1 MQRRSIHML
10 RMQIN
15 GLELTP
21 HLAKRTV
28 SSQVW
33 VGLAP
38 WNPPV
43 LSISTAGLKCFWGR
57 GPARMMELR
66 QDAHWVRTIKIIVSS
81 VCGGGGVV
89 FMFYLEKSVI
99 FINTVIVFSLS
110 QNRHW
115 FCVLLTVLLHSQ
127 QFRFSS
133 GTLDG
138 AARACFLNTMLMGLN
153 WYFLLQH
160 IRFAFSHHLMR

>member
-81 VCGGGGVV
+81 VYGGGECCFYVLSWKVCDFYKHCHSLQSVPESTLILCAIDSSITLPAIQV
-89 FMFYLEKSVI
+89 FLWDAWWGCEGLFPQHYAHGFKLI
-99 FINTVIVFSLS
+99 FSPTAHSL
-110 QNRHW
+110 
-115 FCVLLTVLLHSQ
+115 
-127 QFRFSS
+127 
-133 GTLDG
+133 
-138 AARACFLNTMLMGLN
+138 CF
-153 WYFLLQH
+153 
-160 IRFAFSHHLMR
+160 